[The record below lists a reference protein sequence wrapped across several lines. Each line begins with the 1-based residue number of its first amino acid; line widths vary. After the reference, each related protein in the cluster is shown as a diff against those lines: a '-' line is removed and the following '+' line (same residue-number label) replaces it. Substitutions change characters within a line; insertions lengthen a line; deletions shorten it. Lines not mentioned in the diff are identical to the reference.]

1 MHRSFVLG
9 LVALALIPG
18 AQAVQLLPAG
28 EFRAR
33 DGRPEN
39 LPAWKLDAAT
49 AAALIERV
57 RARATRPVVDYEH
70 QSLHSEKNGQAAPA
84 AGWIDP
90 ASLQWREG
98 QGLFARVEWTE
109 RAAAM
114 IAAGE
119 YKYLSPVLLFDRR
132 TGVVVDLLMAAVTNT
147 PAIDGMDEV
156 TTLRAAA
163 RYLPEESAVDRTKLI
178 AALGLKAEATDT
190 EIEAAIAALNTSAK
204 QVGELQT
211 QLAALKTS
219 APDPS
224 KFVPVETMR
233 AVQDQLAALSAKV
246 TGSEVDQVVR
256 QALTDGKLLP
266 AQEAWARELGA
277 KDLAALKSYLDKT
290 PAIAALRGTQTQGK
304 APGDDPKG
312 EALGDMERAVCRNL
326 GLKPE
331 AFRAA
336 QLQIAQER
344 AEATAA

>member
-1 MHRSFVLG
+1 MHRSFALG

-39 LPAWKLDAAT
+39 LSAWKLDAAT

-70 QSLHSEKNGQAAPA
+70 QSLHAEKNGQAAPA

-119 YKYLSPVLLFDRR
+119 YRYLSPVLLFDKR

-156 TTLRAAA
+156 TLRAAA

-204 QVGELQT
+204 QIDDLQT
-211 QLAALKTS
+211 QLAALKT
-219 APDPS
+219 ATPDPS

-233 AVQDQLAALSAKV
+233 DLQTQLAALSARI
-246 TGSEVDQVVR
+246 TGSEVDQVVS

-312 EALGDMERAVCRNL
+312 EALSDMERAVCRNM

-336 QLQIAQER
+336 QLQISQER
-344 AEATAA
+344 AEAAAA